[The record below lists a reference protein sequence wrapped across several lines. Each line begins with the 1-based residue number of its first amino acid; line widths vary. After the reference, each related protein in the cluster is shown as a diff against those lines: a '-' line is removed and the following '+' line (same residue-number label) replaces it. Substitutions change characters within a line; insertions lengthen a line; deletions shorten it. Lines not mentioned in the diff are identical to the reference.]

1 MDQEQV
7 KIHEQFVKNVDGTT
21 ISEIFMLTLPSHFC
35 TFLVILVGV
44 VFKELSHTCCSNC
57 VPKTCKPVLQRQ
69 VLIFIKE
76 ICTIIVPLVLLNTIF
91 VEGTLL
97 VMTAIM
103 VTSFALLIGLNIF
116 NHQSF
121 VSRKKF
127 KMLLKSPIQDDK
139 RSFVTCCR
147 SIVSIITVV
156 SILAV
161 DFKIFPRRLA
171 KTETHG
177 YSLMDIGVGFFI
189 LSNAAV
195 VKIEKVARG
204 GFKQTIIGSSV
215 LFLLGTIRYYTLQ
228 NINYQNII
236 FEYGVHW
243 NFFFTLGTIKL
254 VSYVVLNLFSLHS
267 LLPAIFLGMLHQI
280 LLFSCLEDYVLGNKP
295 RDNFIDANREGL
307 VSILG
312 YTSLYLIGVSM
323 NKFILRKSTTVGND
337 LKTAAKVV
345 LISVT
350 LLLFTVSFSGVFPV
364 SRRIVSFTYIT
375 WITSS
380 ALLHVALSI
389 VVELFLM
396 CFVLPTTLTSHY
408 YHLTPIIYESIN
420 NNGLTFFL
428 LGNLLTGFINILFN
442 TMAMDSLQSLLV
454 LFLYSIVNCGIVF
467 IMYFR
472 QIQLKFW

>member
-1 MDQEQV
+1 MDQDQV
-7 KIHEQFVKNVDGTT
+7 KIHEQFVKNLNGTT
-21 ISEIFMLTLPSHFC
+21 ISEIFMITLPSHFC
-35 TFLVILVGV
+35 TFLVILVGA
-44 VFKELSHTCCSNC
+44 VFKELSHSCCNNC
-57 VPKTCKPVLQRQ
+57 VPKTCKRILKRK

-76 ICTIIVPLVLLNTIF
+76 ICTIVMPLVLLNTIF
-91 VEGTLL
+91 VESTLL
-97 VMTAIM
+97 VMTVIL
-103 VTSFALLIGLNIF
+103 VISFAFFTFINNSYRPFILSVKNI
-116 NHQSF
+116 
-121 VSRKKF
+121 
-127 KMLLKSPIQDDK
+127 KMILKYPIQDEK

-147 SIVSIITVV
+147 SIVSIMTGV

-161 DFKIFPRRLA
+161 DFNIFPRRLA
-171 KTETHG
+171 KTETYG

-195 VKIEKVARG
+195 IKIEKVARG
-204 GFKQTIIGSSV
+204 GFKQTIIGCSV
-215 LFLLGTIRYYTLQ
+215 LFLLGTIRYCTLK

-254 VSYVVLNLFSLHS
+254 VSYLILKQFCLHS
-267 LLPAIFLGMLHQI
+267 FLPAILLGLLHQM
-280 LLFSCLEDYVLGNKP
+280 LLFFCLEDYVLGNNP

-337 LKTAAKVV
+337 LKTVAK
-345 LISVT
+345 LIFISLA
-350 LLLFTVSFSGVFPV
+350 LLLFTVSFSGLFPV

-389 VVELFLM
+389 IVELFLI
-396 CFVLPTTLTSHY
+396 CFVLPNRLTSHY
-408 YHLTPIIYESIN
+408 NHLTPIIFESIN
-420 NNGLTFFL
+420 NNGLAFFL
-428 LGNLLTGFINILFN
+428 LANVLTGLINILFDTI
-442 TMAMDSLQSLLV
+442 TMNSLQSLLILTTYMV
-454 LFLYSIVNCGIVF
+454 VVCVVIFD
-467 IMYFR
+467 MYFR

>member
-1 MDQEQV
+1 MP
-7 KIHEQFVKNVDGTT
+7 F
-21 ISEIFMLTLPSHFC
+21 
-35 TFLVILVGV
+35 
-44 VFKELSHTCCSNC
+44 
-57 VPKTCKPVLQRQ
+57 
-69 VLIFIKE
+69 
-76 ICTIIVPLVLLNTIF
+76 VLLNTIF

-97 VMTAIM
+97 LMSGIM
-103 VTSFALLIGLNIF
+103 ITSFTILIALNF
-116 NHQSF
+116 
-121 VSRKKF
+121 F
-127 KMLLKSPIQDDK
+127 KHPHFLSTKELKMILKSPIKDEK

-161 DFKIFPRRLA
+161 DFNIFPRRLA
-171 KTETHG
+171 KTEAHG
-177 YSLMDIGVGFFI
+177 YSLMDVGVGFFI

-195 VKIEKVARG
+195 VKIEKAARG
-204 GFKQTIIGSSV
+204 GFIQTIIGSLV
-215 LFLLGTIRYYTLQ
+215 MFLLGTVRYYTLQ

-236 FEYGVHW
+236 TEYGVHW

-254 VSYVVLNLFSLHS
+254 VSYIVLNLFSLHS
-267 LLPAIFLGMLHQI
+267 LLPAIILGLLHQI
-280 LLFSCLEDYVLGNKP
+280 LLFSCLEEYVLGNKP

-307 VSILG
+307 VSIFG
-312 YTSLYLIGVSM
+312 YTSIYLIGVSM
-323 NKFILRKSTTVGND
+323 NKFILIKSTTVGND
-337 LKTAAKVV
+337 LKTAGKVV
-345 LISVT
+345 LISIT

-364 SRRIVSFTYIT
+364 SRRIVSLTYIT

-389 VVELFLM
+389 VVELFLI
-396 CFVLPTTLTSHY
+396 CFVLPTKLTSHY

-428 LGNLLTGFINILFN
+428 MGNLLTGFINMLFN
-442 TMAMDSLQSLLV
+442 TMSMDSLQSLLV
-454 LFLYSIVNCGIVF
+454 LFVYTSVNCGIIF